1 MTKPIPDD
9 RAQRIAEEVGKT
21 MYDRDHACQTLG
33 ISLLDI
39 KPGSAR
45 MSMLVRDDM
54 VNGHDTCHG
63 GLIFTLA
70 DTAFAYSCNSYNR
83 NAVAQHCTITFL
95 TPAHK
100 GDLLMAEGIERSL
113 SGRNG
118 IYDIQVTNQNGET
131 IALFRGN
138 SRIIAGDVVPA
149 LPSSLKEPP

>member
-1 MTKPIPDD
+1 MTKVTPDGQ
-9 RAQRIAEEVGKT
+9 AQRIAEEVGKG
-21 MYDRDHACQTLG
+21 MYDRDRGSQTLG

-39 KPGSAR
+39 KPGFAR
-45 MSMLVRDDM
+45 LAMLVRDDM

-83 NAVAQHCTITFL
+83 NAVAQHCTITFVN
-95 TPAHK
+95 PARK
-100 GDLLMAEGIERSL
+100 GDFLTAEGIEQSL

-118 IYDIQVTNQNGET
+118 IYDIKVTNQNGET

-138 SRIIAGDVVPA
+138 SRIVSGEVVSA
-149 LPSSLKEPP
+149 SPSSPRESS